1 MDWILD
7 HIVTEIAVAIFGFI
21 IYLLAKQTKPKEVGD
36 KIVLRLPI
44 IYWYLAIF
52 LLIFL
57 FGLLVLEYYPHFK
70 LGEFSLPSDL
80 TAFYISFPMM
90 IASIILLFY
99 CKNHEIIID
108 KKSIQSFGLFRNK
121 SELSWKEINKVTF
134 SQSAFR
140 VYGPKVKIEIVTY
153 LAGLDVFLKF
163 LQEIV
168 PAEISKDA
176 LKKYKSSS
184 LF

>member
-7 HIVTEIAVAIFGFI
+7 HIVAEIAVAVFGFI

-44 IYWYLAIF
+44 VYWYIAII
-52 LLIFL
+52 LLVFL
-57 FGLLVLEYYPHFK
+57 FGLLVRVYYPEFET
-70 LGEFSLPSDL
+70 GGFSLPSDL
-80 TAFYISFPMM
+80 AAFYISFPMM
-90 IASIILLFY
+90 VASVIILFY

-108 KKSIQSFGLFRNK
+108 KESIRSFGLFRNK

-140 VYGPKVKIEIVTY
+140 VYGPKVKIEIITY
-153 LAGLDVFLKF
+153 LAGLDRFLEI
-163 LQEIV
+163 LQETV
-168 PAEISKDA
+168 PVEISRDA

>member
-1 MDWILD
+1 MDWIY
-7 HIVTEIAVAIFGFI
+7 HYISVEIAGAVFGLI
-21 IYLLAKQTKPKEVGD
+21 IYLLAKQTKPREVEG
-36 KIVLRLPI
+36 KIILRLPI

-57 FGLLVLEYYPHFK
+57 FGLLVREYYPHFK
-70 LGEFSLPSDL
+70 TGEFSLPSDL
-80 TAFYISFPMM
+80 AVFYISFPMM

-140 VYGPKVKIEIVTY
+140 IYGPKVKIEIITY
-153 LAGLDVFLKF
+153 LAGLDIFLEI
-163 LQEIV
+163 LQETV
-168 PAEISKDA
+168 PAEISKEA
-176 LKKYKSSS
+176 LKKYENS
-184 LF
+184 